1 MTDITAIVQ
10 ALILLLCAI
19 ITYVLVPFIRS
30 RTTLSQQQEI
40 SDYVQIAVQAA
51 EQIFRDSGK
60 GKDKKAYVLEWLK
73 ERNITVDDSKIDA
86 MIESAVHEL
95 NSGVV
100 TLSEPINAIGFEIE
114 TETVVEEEESD
125 E

>member
-1 MTDITAIVQ
+1 MIDVTAIVQ
-10 ALILLLCAI
+10 ALILLLCAV

-30 RTTLSQQQEI
+30 KTTISQQQEI

-51 EQIFRDSGK
+51 EQIFRESGK

-95 NSGVV
+95 NSG
-100 TLSEPINAIGFEIE
+100 TIALSEPINAIGFEVE
-114 TETVVEEEESD
+114 TEKVVEESD

>member
-1 MTDITAIVQ
+1 MIDITAIVQ
-10 ALILLLCAI
+10 ALILLLCAV

-30 RTTLSQQQEI
+30 KTTISQQQEI

-95 NSGVV
+95 NSGTI
-100 TLSEPINAIGFEIE
+100 TLSEPFNAIGFE
-114 TETVVEEEESD
+114 VEESD